1 MNLYLFRDFRIF
13 AVRNYVEYIIN
24 NGGTAN
30 ICAIDITKAFD
41 KLNHYCIFTK
51 LMKRRLPSPLLGCLF
66 SWFSGSFTCIKWFGY
81 FSMFYKLEQGV
92 RQGSVLSPI
101 IFAICIDVIVG
112 QHVFPSYFKLFLFA
126 NDVLIVSGAV
136 GRLQAALLQ

>member
-41 KLNHYCIFTK
+41 KLNHYCIFYQADETQV
-51 LMKRRLPSPLLGCLF
+51 
-66 SWFSGSFTCIKWFGY
+66 T
-81 FSMFYKLEQGV
+81 
-92 RQGSVLSPI
+92 
-101 IFAICIDVIVG
+101 FAI
-112 QHVFPSYFKLFLFA
+112 
-126 NDVLIVSGAV
+126 
-136 GRLQAALLQ
+136 GRMFI